1 MNINILPLNQRIYK
15 TPLHKNIPN
24 NKMDNSF
31 FAYLQHL
38 EMMAFFSGYPLI
50 YAVVLF
56 VSGNKQSVNNF
67 RNRGASL
74 LQYAYALVGTLFV
87 GFQLKKLLI
96 GYNDGSINI
105 SFQQPLL
112 IIWGLLAILF
122 WIPALAKKAALSLAH
137 SSIFFFLLLWD
148 IFMQKTLPNDNGNL
162 LANDMK
168 IYTGS
173 LLLNATSLGFMVLI
187 VYIFNRYSQRKSP
200 IGS

>member
-1 MNINILPLNQRIYK
+1 
-15 TPLHKNIPN
+15 
-24 NKMDNSF
+24 MDNSF

-74 LQYAYALVGTLFV
+74 LPYAYALVGTLFV
-87 GFQLKKLLI
+87 GFQLKKILI
-96 GYNDGSINI
+96 GYSDGSINI

-112 IIWGLLAILF
+112 IIWGLLAIFF
-122 WIPALAKKAALSLAH
+122 WIPALAKKKALGLAH

-148 IFMQKTLPNDNGNL
+148 IFMQKTLPSDNGNL

-187 VYIFNRYSQRKSP
+187 IYIFNRYSQRKNA
-200 IGS
+200 IGR